1 MVVLNETISVVRMQA
16 IRSINLTP
24 FIVVSFIAQFYK
36 SKKKIYGLVANM
48 AKQVLLFFQI
58 YKQSTGNLPINIF
71 FSQR

>member
-1 MVVLNETISVVRMQA
+1 MVVLNESISVVRMQA

-71 FSQR
+71 FYQR